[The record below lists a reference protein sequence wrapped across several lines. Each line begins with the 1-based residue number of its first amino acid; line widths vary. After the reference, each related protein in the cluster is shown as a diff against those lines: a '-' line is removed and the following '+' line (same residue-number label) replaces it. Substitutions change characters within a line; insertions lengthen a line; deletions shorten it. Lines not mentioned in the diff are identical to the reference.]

1 MGDHAYTDSSHHTT
15 LSCNQ
20 GQIRNFPL
28 ILSEYTLPAAE
39 PHKKHGKAQ
48 KQHQTVTQLFVGNHF
63 YQKDAGDGRN
73 DDIAVA
79 PYQAG

>member
-1 MGDHAYTDSSHHTT
+1 MA
-15 LSCNQ
+15 
-20 GQIRNFPL
+20 
-28 ILSEYTLPAAE
+28 
-39 PHKKHGKAQ
+39 HKKHGKAQ

-79 PYQAG
+79 PYQAGQGQRRAQQYAVADLPTLQI